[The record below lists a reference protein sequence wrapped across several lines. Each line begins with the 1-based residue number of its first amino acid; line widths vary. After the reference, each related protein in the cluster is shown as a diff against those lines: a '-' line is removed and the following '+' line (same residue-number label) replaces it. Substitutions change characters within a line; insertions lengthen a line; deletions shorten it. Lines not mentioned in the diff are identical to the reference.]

1 MPDRTMNF
9 GLYGAHG
16 RKSAELAGEVLD
28 RLAIEGGI
36 RSPVTTRRGLT
47 ARLNYLTNS
56 PAGFEAMREAG
67 ISVARGTLRRWLQRK
82 QTPSRDN
89 LARLD
94 AAYRAYRRRNVSRH
108 LLQRLNARGGTRVEI
123 QPLDQSAV
131 ADPRKRVIATD
142 QAGFRRLRIRR
153 WDRIVQAWAAQDAEA
168 LANAWDDELT
178 DLGSQWGQYEYAT
191 SVGFSA

>member
-1 MPDRTMNF
+1 MPERTLNF
-9 GLYGAHG
+9 GLYGARG
-16 RKSAELAGEVLD
+16 QKSAQLAADVLD
-28 RLAIEGGI
+28 RLALEGGI
-36 RSPVTTRRGLT
+36 RSPVTTRRGLN

-56 PAGFEAMREAG
+56 PAGYQAMRDAG
-67 ISVARGTLRRWLQRK
+67 ISVTRGTLRRWLQHK
-82 QTPSRDN
+82 QTPSPDN
-89 LARLD
+89 LARVD
-94 AAYRAYRRRNVSRH
+94 AAYRAYRRRNVARH

-131 ADPRKRVIATD
+131 ADPRRRVITID

-153 WDRIVQAWAAQDAEA
+153 WDRIVDAWAAGDDEA
-168 LANAWDDELT
+168 LSDAWDDQLT

>member
-1 MPDRTMNF
+1 MPEYTMNF

-16 RKSAELAGEVLD
+16 RKSSELAGEVLD
-28 RLAIEGGI
+28 RLAAEGGI

-56 PAGFEAMREAG
+56 PTGYQAMREAG
-67 ISVARGTLRRWLQRK
+67 ITVARGTLRRWLQRK

-94 AAYRAYRRRNVSRH
+94 AAYRAYRHRNVARH
-108 LLQRLNARGGTRVEI
+108 LLQRLNARGGTWVEI

-131 ADPRKRVIATD
+131 ADPRKRVIEPVAE
-142 QAGFRRLRIRR
+142 FRRLKIRT
-153 WDRIVQAWAAQDAEA
+153 WDQIVKAWAAGDDAA
-168 LANAWDDELT
+168 LDAAWVEWLKT
-178 DLGSQWGQYEYAT
+178 LGSDWGKYEYAT

>member
-1 MPDRTMNF
+1 MPERTLNF
-9 GLYGAHG
+9 GLYGARG
-16 RKSAELAGEVLD
+16 QKSARLAADVLD
-28 RLAIEGGI
+28 RLALEGGI
-36 RSPVTTRRGLT
+36 RSPVTTRRGLN

-56 PAGFEAMREAG
+56 PAGYQTMRDAG
-67 ISVARGTLRRWLQRK
+67 ISVTRGTLRRWLQHK
-82 QTPSRDN
+82 QTPSPDN

-94 AAYRAYRRRNVSRH
+94 AAYRAYRRRNVARH

-131 ADPRKRVIATD
+131 TDPRRRVITTD
-142 QAGFRRLRIRR
+142 VAGFRRLRIRN
-153 WDRIVQAWAAQDAEA
+153 WDRIVDAWAAGDDEA
-168 LANAWDDELT
+168 LADAWDDQLT

>member
-1 MPDRTMNF
+1 MPDRTLNF
-9 GLYGAHG
+9 GLYGAQG
-16 RKSAELAGEVLD
+16 RRSADLAGEVLD
-28 RLAIEGGI
+28 RLALEGGI
-36 RSPVTTRRGLT
+36 RSPVTTRRGLH

-56 PAGFEAMREAG
+56 PAGYQAMREAG
-67 ISVARGTLRRWLQRK
+67 ITVARGTLRRWIQHK

-89 LARLD
+89 LSRIE
-94 AAYRAYRRRNVSRH
+94 AAYRAYRRRNVARH

-131 ADPRKRVIATD
+131 ADPRKRVIPTD
-142 QAGFRRLRIRR
+142 VAGFRRLRIRT
-153 WDRIVQAWAAQDAEA
+153 WDRIVDAWAAGDAEA
-168 LANAWDDELT
+168 LGDAWDGQLT